1 MTDPGT
7 DVAVVD
13 PSRELVAQVRSPQ
26 FQQQI
31 ELALPGN
38 VTPARFV
45 RATVT
50 ALLQNPDL
58 AVADRDSVFVA
69 AIKAAQDGL
78 LPDGREA
85 ALVIY
90 NTKVKG
96 PNGDAWVKKAQYL
109 PMVAGYRKIAAEH
122 GWTIRSAV
130 VYEHDEFEYEL
141 GLDPKLTH
149 RPAPLRTDRGKLVYA
164 YAVGVHTDGRRE
176 FEVMGADEIAKV
188 RAASRASERGPWVDW
203 EERMWEK
210 SAARRLFTKL
220 PLDRTDDRVSRMLEA
235 SRENAADLLYG
246 PDGAAHTATPALPA
260 GATPA
265 THAAPEQGGAA
276 EPGEPEAPGD
286 TAGGQQADAG
296 QPAAADPAPVPGD
309 DDDDG
314 PTLASA
320 FTPPAAVIDAAAATQ
335 VPRGPKDVKGKALS
349 EIAADAHGADWLL
362 WAMSKAPGYWP
373 AVFRDALELFVQH
386 RAPDVWAKYV
396 EQRDAA

>member
-7 DVAVVD
+7 DVTVVD

-96 PNGDAWVKKAQYL
+96 PNGDVWVKKAQYL

-260 GATPA
+260 GATPV
-265 THAAPEQGGAA
+265 AAPEVGGAA
-276 EPGEPEAPGD
+276 TTAQAPGD
-286 TAGGQQADAG
+286 ETGGQQADEE
-296 QPAAADPAPVPGD
+296 QPAQAGSSPVPGPD
-309 DDDDG
+309 DQDE
-314 PTLASA
+314 PTLAST
-320 FTPPAAVIDAAAATQ
+320 FQVPEAAINNAAAFE
-335 VPRGPKDVKGKALS
+335 VPRGSKDVKGKPLS
-349 EIAADAHGADWLL
+349 AIAADAHGADWLG
-362 WAMSKAPGYWP
+362 WALRKAPGYWP
-373 AVFRDALELFVQH
+373 LNFRSALEMFVEH
-386 RAPDVWAKYV
+386 RVEDVWAAYV
-396 EQRDAA
+396 AEREQAA